1 MSHDGSNCF
10 VLTGGP
16 GSGKS
21 TLIEALA
28 AAGFRTA
35 PEAGRAIIRDQVAI
49 AGRALPWVDPSLFAE
64 MMLARDLQS
73 YADQAGHDGP
83 VFFDRGI
90 PDVIGYLTLVGLPVP
105 DHMRKAA
112 ALCRY
117 NARVFVCPPWP
128 EIFTQDREGR
138 QTPEEAERTYAAM
151 MKTYAGCGY
160 RPVEIPRTAIAERRQ
175 FVLDAVSRLK

>member
-35 PEAGRAIIRDQVAI
+35 PEAGRAVIRDQEAI
-49 AGRALPWVDPSLFAE
+49 AGRALPWVDPLLFAE

-73 YADQAGHDGP
+73 YADHAGHAGP

-90 PDVIGYLTLVGLPVP
+90 PDVIGYVTLVGLPVP

-112 ALCRY
+112 ALYRY
-117 NARVFVCPPWP
+117 NARVFICPPWP
-128 EIFTQDREGR
+128 EIFTQDRERR
-138 QTPEEAERTYAAM
+138 QTLKEAERTYEAM
-151 MKTYAGCGY
+151 IRTYADCGY
-160 RPVEIPRTAIAERRQ
+160 RLIEVPCAEVTERRQ
-175 FVLDAVSRLK
+175 FVLGAMSHLA